1 MNITGSNL
9 RKEMISHSTQMIIKN
24 SKRGINNVFC
34 EEDVTVYDGKIL
46 HWVNVMLPGSQNT

>member
-1 MNITGSNL
+1 
-9 RKEMISHSTQMIIKN
+9 MIIKN